1 MSYIFFVQADN
12 LSYQKRI
19 FEHPTRRQIFA
30 NTVGRI
36 CKPKLTLRHIFR
48 IIVHILDN
56 AGGGAV
62 LGQCSRRKERL
73 ERVAS
78 TGRAST
84 KGLQLFLCVVCGCVC
99 NVICVQVRTAKSE
112 VL

>member
-1 MSYIFFVQADN
+1 M
-12 LSYQKRI
+12 
-19 FEHPTRRQIFA
+19 
-30 NTVGRI
+30 
-36 CKPKLTLRHIFR
+36 HIQ
-48 IIVHILDN
+48 DN